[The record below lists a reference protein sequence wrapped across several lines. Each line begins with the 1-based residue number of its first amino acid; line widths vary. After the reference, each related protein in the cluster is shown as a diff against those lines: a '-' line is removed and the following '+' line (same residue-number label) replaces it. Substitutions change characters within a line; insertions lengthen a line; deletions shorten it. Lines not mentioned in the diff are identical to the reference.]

1 MESRTPPKFV
11 PTLTEVAAQDAAPVV
26 ERNPALADDPSAKI
40 ATNLEATDEAA
51 AAPASFGVDVLRRR
65 REVDSSGDGQ
75 AYNTVDIADLPTE
88 SGWAQPA
95 DGHVLP
101 MGYEPMRDADAEH
114 HQIDTEQSTATLVT
128 GAVGAVGM
136 SVGHQA
142 EGDSDLST
150 HSLDEDSE
158 IAQDVHTG
166 IDSDIDT
173 DAKTAGLVASAAQ
186 AAQALE
192 EAITRRVLKRVQET
206 LDARLATAVLAVVEQ
221 QAALMQSSL
230 QLQVDSTI
238 RAAVA
243 DAVSQVLG
251 AQSGVGENADE
262 AETHKERG
270 STPSEKTT

>member
-26 ERNPALADDPSAKI
+26 ERNPALADEPSATI
-40 ATNLEATDEAA
+40 ATNLEAADEAA

-75 AYNTVDIADLPTE
+75 AYNTVDIADLPTQ

-101 MGYEPMRDADAEH
+101 MGYEPMREADAEH
-114 HQIDTEQSTATLVT
+114 HQIDTEQSTAILVT
-128 GAVGAVGM
+128 GAVGA
-136 SVGHQA
+136 
-142 EGDSDLST
+142 EGDADLST
-150 HSLDEDSE
+150 HTQGEECE

-166 IDSDIDT
+166 IDTDIDT

-192 EAITRRVLKRVQET
+192 KAITRRVLKRVQET

-221 QAALMQSSL
+221 QTALMQSSL

-251 AQSGVGENADE
+251 AQRGAGENTDE
-262 AETHKERG
+262 AETHKELG